1 MPHVPNIIIL
11 LLDTARAQ
19 SFSGYGY
26 ARPTSPH
33 IDALAAESVVYE
45 RAIAPG
51 CWSLP
56 SQVSLLTGTFP
67 SKHGAHELHLSY
79 THRYPLLPEVLRE
92 VGYHTLGISSNSWMS
107 DEFGVTQGFERYLK
121 LWQYRPSVPAPTR
134 TSTGLGAWI
143 DKKLQRWYWRQIFPR
158 RNRAQHVNRHIRALL
173 ADTPEPFFLYAIYW
187 DMHLPYAAKARYAA
201 RWLPAGVTLSQG
213 RRVNRDAL
221 KYLTGQTPMS
231 DEDFA
236 VLRAFYDG
244 ALASLDAE
252 IGALVTWLRQR
263 GILDRTM
270 LIITSDHGE
279 NIGDHGLMSHAY
291 SLHDTLIHVPLL
303 VRYPELFPPGQRVT
317 QQVQLTDLF
326 PTILDVLGL
335 DVPHVRQELQGVSL
349 LTPTP
354 DTPEARLAYAEML
367 APHPSIAALN
377 RRAGAHEDTPRPAF
391 ERALRCLR
399 TPATKVI
406 WASDGNH
413 ALYNLRLDPHE
424 TTNLIAQEPK
434 LAKEYLDLLDAW
446 RPPGGVPP
454 MVSAPPMDPDMRQRL
469 RDLGYLA

>member
-1 MPHVPNIIIL
+1 
-11 LLDTARAQ
+11 
-19 SFSGYGY
+19 
-26 ARPTSPH
+26 
-33 IDALAAESVVYE
+33 
-45 RAIAPG
+45 
-51 CWSLP
+51 
-56 SQVSLLTGTFP
+56 
-67 SKHGAHELHLSY
+67 
-79 THRYPLLPEVLRE
+79 
-92 VGYHTLGISSNSWMS
+92 
-107 DEFGVTQGFERYLK
+107 
-121 LWQYRPSVPAPTR
+121 
-134 TSTGLGAWI
+134 
-143 DKKLQRWYWRQIFPR
+143 
-158 RNRAQHVNRHIRALL
+158 VNRHIHALL

-187 DMHLPYAAKARYAA
+187 DMHLPYAAKARDVAY
-201 RWLPAGVTLSQG
+201 WLPAGVTLSQG
-213 RRVNRDAL
+213 QRVNRDAL
-221 KYLTGQTPMS
+221 KYLTGQMPMS

-236 VLRAFYDG
+236 VLQAFYDG

-335 DVPHVRQELQGVSL
+335 DVLHVRQELQGVSL

-354 DTPEARLAYAEML
+354 DTPEERLAYAEML

-377 RRAGAHEDTPRPAF
+377 RRAGAPEDTPRPAF

-424 TTNLIAQEPK
+424 TTNLIAKAPK
-434 LAKEYLDLLDAW
+434 LAQEYLDLLDAW